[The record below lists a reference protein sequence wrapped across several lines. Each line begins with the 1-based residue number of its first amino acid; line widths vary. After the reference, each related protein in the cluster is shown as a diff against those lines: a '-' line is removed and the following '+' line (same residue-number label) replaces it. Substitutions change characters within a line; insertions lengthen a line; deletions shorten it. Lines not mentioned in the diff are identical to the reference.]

1 MKNIIHP
8 YTTIRKR
15 QRNYKIMKRYLIMY
29 NIQMP
34 KKDMKRN
41 STSLLLLFIT
51 EMQIKYKPR
60 F

>member
-51 EMQIKYKPR
+51 EMQIKYKLR

>member
-1 MKNIIHP
+1 
-8 YTTIRKR
+8 
-15 QRNYKIMKRYLIMY
+15 MKRYLIMY

>member
-8 YTTIRKR
+8 YTSIRKS
-15 QRNYKIMKRYLIMY
+15 QINFKIMKTYLIMY

-41 STSLLLLFIT
+41 STSLLSLFIT
-51 EMQIKYKPR
+51 KMQIKYKLR